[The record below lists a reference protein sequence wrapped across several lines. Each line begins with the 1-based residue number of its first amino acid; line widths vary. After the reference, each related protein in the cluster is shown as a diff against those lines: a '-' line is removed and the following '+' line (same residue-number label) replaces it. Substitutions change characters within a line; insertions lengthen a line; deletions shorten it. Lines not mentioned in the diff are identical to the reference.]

1 MFVSVSRS
9 LRSPLISRASGR
21 FSHPAVAVAKQSSRS
36 FSSLPPN
43 DPQAQFQPSPPK
55 ELNMEM
61 AIGIQDAN
69 QLFLKYGVGQQRL
82 KLLSEDENMPLVTK
96 WQRMMQIYLGMQL
109 HTVAG
114 LGYQAS
120 EQGIMMYTQHL
131 AQFVGA
137 CEPSVQ
143 DQFREVGRT
152 TWRDM
157 LSLAFALD
165 DELASGKYDEELG
178 VVDARNASHKVASK
192 MIEPDVLEELSTK
205 CGQLPSDSDPEVEM
219 GMKHQVIQDVV
230 VNKVYLGGSPSLVE
244 ELGYPAGPKGY
255 ALMQYVMAYHEND
268 PLCMEYTSSSM
279 VKLWQAAGLDL
290 GNVPG
295 AGKLPGALPSV

>member
-1 MFVSVSRS
+1 
-9 LRSPLISRASGR
+9 
-21 FSHPAVAVAKQSSRS
+21 
-36 FSSLPPN
+36 
-43 DPQAQFQPSPPK
+43 
-55 ELNMEM
+55 MEM

-69 QLFLKYGVGQQRL
+69 QLFLKHGVGQQRL
-82 KLLSEDENMPLVTK
+82 KLLAEDPNMPLVIK

-120 EQGIMMYTQHL
+120 EQGIMTYTQQL
-131 AQFVGA
+131 AQFVST

-157 LSLAFALD
+157 LATAFDLD

-178 VVDARNASHKVASK
+178 VVDARNNSHKVASK
-192 MIEPDVLEELSTK
+192 LIEPDILEEVATR
-205 CGQLPSDSDPEVEM
+205 CGQIPSDSDKEVEM
-219 GMKHQVIQDVV
+219 GMKHQVIQDIV

-279 VKLWQAAGLDL
+279 VKLWNAAGLDL
-290 GNVPG
+290 ANAPAQMPMSVPS
-295 AGKLPGALPSV
+295 A